1 MCKRRK
7 TLASYLTRRSGLELW
22 RSGEDLS
29 IIVVSLIS
37 LASITL
43 HFLFPHLVLAA
54 AADKNRFLEFNL
66 SEAIANSARQDK
78 SHLVIPS
85 GVAEGDTM
93 VKSGQTPIEMQ
104 FLTGQIA
111 AAAKPNS
118 STSFTINSER
128 KVVYKKRVIITAYSS
143 TPDQTDSTPFIT
155 ASNTRVR
162 DGIVAANFIPFGTQI
177 KIPAIYGDKIFTVED
192 RMKSNKKVDIWFPT
206 RKEALIFGAKI
217 AEIEILETL

>member
-7 TLASYLTRRSGLELW
+7 T
-22 RSGEDLS
+22 EDLS
-29 IIVVSLIS
+29 IVVVSLIS
-37 LASITL
+37 LSSIVL
-43 HFLFPHLVLAA
+43 HFLFPHLALAA

-66 SEAIANSARQDK
+66 SEPIGNSASWGK
-78 SHLVIPS
+78 SPVVIQS
-85 GVAEGDTM
+85 GIGEGDTM
-93 VKSGQTPIEMQ
+93 VKSGQTPLEMQ
-104 FLTGQIA
+104 FLTGQTAAIA
-111 AAAKPNS
+111 ESAG
-118 STSFTINSER
+118 ER
-128 KVVYKKRVIITAYSS
+128 NIVYKKRVIITAYSS

-162 DGIVAANFIPFGTQI
+162 DGIVAANFLPFGTQI

-206 RKEALIFGAKI
+206 RREALNFGAKI